1 MRDYINRLSRG
12 NSIIKVPKLSCSEEQ
27 ITMDIMCN
35 TVATGSFICD
45 ATDKVYGMVYADN
58 ERVKIFSEQF
68 GGTHII
74 TEYQVDAAGLEEN
87 DEIEGTFTVVC
98 NAGEKKIPFLFR
110 CMKENQDDIR
120 NHVKTEAVVLHID
133 NEENTIIHK
142 DEAEQFECV
151 LIKSGTEETEID
163 IYADADFIELEKGS
177 LSTDDFAGDRA
188 VIKYIVN
195 PQKMHAGNNYGYIH
209 IVSYTQHLKIN
220 VSVICKKAD
229 ESEDFEV
236 RREEKL
242 AQYKLTK
249 LYLDFRMK
257 KIKKEKWIA
266 ESMQT
271 VDRIR
276 GIKGTDVFYDIVQ
289 IQLLMASGREE
300 TATQIYNNIKK
311 DIVGR
316 IGENVELYCYF
327 LYVSTL
333 IVREEEYT
341 AQVLSQVKKFFEN
354 GYDTY
359 RILWILFYLSTD
371 SDNKSIRLV
380 RIKDVINS
388 GCISPVMYIEAMNII
403 NAQPVLLR
411 VLNQFE
417 MQVINYGCR
426 NDIISEKLAMQIADV
441 VANEKNI
448 NINTLII
455 LKKIYDKYEKDEILT
470 VLVTQMVRLTQ
481 VMSNLATVTIFIPL
495 VAAACVK
502 IGVDPRAAVM
512 GVLIASCTS
521 ILTPMAAPCQIM
533 IMGPG
538 GYKLKDYL
546 KCGTPLAV
554 IITIVCI
561 FTLPMMFP
569 FY

>member
-12 NSIIKVPKLSCSEEQ
+12 SSIIKVPKLSCSEEQ

-58 ERVKIFSEQF
+58 ERVKILSEQF

-74 TEYQVDAAGLEEN
+74 TEYQVDASGLEEN

-98 NAGEKKIPFLFR
+98 NAGEKKIPFVFR

-163 IYADADFIELEKGS
+163 IYADADFIELEKDS

-236 RREEKL
+236 RTEEKL
-242 AQYKLTK
+242 ARYKLTK

-266 ESMQT
+266 ESI
-271 VDRIR
+271 DR
-276 GIKGTDVFYDIVQ
+276 
-289 IQLLMASGREE
+289 
-300 TATQIYNNIKK
+300 
-311 DIVGR
+311 
-316 IGENVELYCYF
+316 
-327 LYVSTL
+327 
-333 IVREEEYT
+333 
-341 AQVLSQVKKFFEN
+341 
-354 GYDTY
+354 
-359 RILWILFYLSTD
+359 
-371 SDNKSIRLV
+371 KS
-380 RIKDVINS
+380 
-388 GCISPVMYIEAMNII
+388 
-403 NAQPVLLR
+403 
-411 VLNQFE
+411 
-417 MQVINYGCR
+417 
-426 NDIISEKLAMQIADV
+426 V
-441 VANEKNI
+441 V
-448 NINTLII
+448 
-455 LKKIYDKYEKDEILT
+455 
-470 VLVTQMVRLTQ
+470 
-481 VMSNLATVTIFIPL
+481 
-495 VAAACVK
+495 
-502 IGVDPRAAVM
+502 
-512 GVLIASCTS
+512 
-521 ILTPMAAPCQIM
+521 
-533 IMGPG
+533 
-538 GYKLKDYL
+538 
-546 KCGTPLAV
+546 
-554 IITIVCI
+554 
-561 FTLPMMFP
+561 
-569 FY
+569 

>member
-12 NSIIKVPKLSCSEEQ
+12 SSIIKVPKLSCSEEQ

-58 ERVKIFSEQF
+58 ERVKILSEQF

-74 TEYQVDAAGLEEN
+74 TEYQVDASGLEEN

-98 NAGEKKIPFLFR
+98 NAGEKKIPFVFR
-110 CMKENQDDIR
+110 CLKENQDDIR

-133 NEENTIIHK
+133 NEENTIMHN

-163 IYADADFIELEKGS
+163 IYADADFIELEKDS

-209 IVSYTQHLKIN
+209 IVSYMQHLKIN

-257 KIKKEKWIA
+257 KIKKEKWIF
-266 ESMQT
+266 ESLQII
-271 VDRIR
+271 DRIR
-276 GIKGTDVFYDIVQ
+276 GIKGSDPFYDIAQVQ
-289 IQLLMASGREE
+289 LFAMSGREE
-300 TATQIYNNIKK
+300 EASQMMELLKK
-311 DIVGR
+311 DMLGR
-316 IGENVELYCYF
+316 IGDDDEMYCYF

-333 IVREEEYT
+333 LVKEEEYT
-341 AQVLSQVKKFFEN
+341 QQVNRQVKKFFEN

-359 RILWILFYLSTD
+359 RLLWVLFYLDADTES
-371 SDNKSIRLV
+371 NKSIRLV
-380 RIKDVINS
+380 RIKDIVNE
-388 GCISPVMYIEAMNII
+388 GCTSPVIYLEAINIL

-411 VLNQFE
+411 VLNRFE
-417 MQVINYGCR
+417 IRVINFGCR
-426 NDIISEKLAMQIADV
+426 YGIINEKLAMQIADV
-441 VANEKNI
+441 AASEKNGSYE
-448 NINTLII
+448 LVSL
-455 LKKIYDKYEKDEILT
+455 LKKLNEQFGSDEILT
-470 VLVTQMVRLTQ
+470 ALD
-481 VMSNLATVTIFIPL
+481 A
-495 VAAACVK
+495 
-502 IGVDPRAAVM
+502 
-512 GVLIASCTS
+512 
-521 ILTPMAAPCQIM
+521 
-533 IMGPG
+533 
-538 GYKLKDYL
+538 Y
-546 KCGTPLAV
+546 
-554 IITIVCI
+554 IIK
-561 FTLPMMFP
+561 
-569 FY
+569 